1 VHTVRFRITAI
12 AAVVVA
18 LVLVIAGVFLVL
30 QQRTVLTAILDQG
43 LVQRA
48 DDIEAAVREG
58 DVPTQFASVGDE
70 GFAQLMTDDGTVVA
84 STPNLAG
91 EPPLDL
97 PVSQSGSDTIGT
109 VAGLSV
115 DDDVF
120 RVLSRTF
127 DGTRL
132 YVATTYDVVTESTM
146 ALLGSLALAL
156 PILTVFLAG
165 LVWWLVGRTLRPV
178 EEIRRDVARIGGGDL
193 ARRVPTPGTGDEI
206 DRLAATMNQMLE
218 RLEVSVGRQQQ
229 FVADASHE
237 LRIPLTRLRSQLE
250 LMLVSNDGDVDR
262 KALASMLEETIAMQ
276 AMVEDLLF
284 LARLDSGTEVSRSPV
299 DLDDLVL
306 DQVNQLSPGG
316 GVDVHLEEFSA
327 VLVYGDKSQLARAV
341 KNLLYNAR
349 RHAASGIW
357 VSLSESNGEA
367 ILRVRDDGDGVPID
381 AASDIFERFTRIDEA
396 RSADDGGAGLGLA
409 IARDIIER
417 HTGRL
422 VLANAGEPGA
432 VFEIRLPTPT

>member
-1 VHTVRFRITAI
+1 
-12 AAVVVA
+12 
-18 LVLVIAGVFLVL
+18 
-30 QQRTVLTAILDQG
+30 
-43 LVQRA
+43 
-48 DDIEAAVREG
+48 
-58 DVPTQFASVGDE
+58 
-70 GFAQLMTDDGTVVA
+70 
-84 STPNLAG
+84 
-91 EPPLDL
+91 
-97 PVSQSGSDTIGT
+97 
-109 VAGLSV
+109 
-115 DDDVF
+115 
-120 RVLSRTF
+120 
-127 DGTRL
+127 
-132 YVATTYDVVTESTM
+132 M